1 MKVLFLSLV
10 VIQLGL
16 DQQVMLTEIDLL
28 RMMILLL
35 LLVVVGMYVME
46 IYGMI

>member
-28 RMMILLL
+28 RMMIQLH
-35 LLVVVGMYVME
+35 LLVVVGLYVME